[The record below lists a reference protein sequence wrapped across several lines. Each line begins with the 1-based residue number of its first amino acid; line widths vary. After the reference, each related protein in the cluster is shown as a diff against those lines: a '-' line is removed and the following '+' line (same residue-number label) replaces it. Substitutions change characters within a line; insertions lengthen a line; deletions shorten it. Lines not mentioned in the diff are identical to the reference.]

1 MLSLVGILLFAK
13 AKLSP
18 GGKVK
23 LVINGQKEVEVD
35 AGSTILST
43 LGNNQIF
50 LPSAC
55 GGGGT
60 CAMCKC
66 QVTEGGGEILPTEKP
81 YFSRKEI
88 ADDWRLGCQVK
99 IKNDMNIEI
108 PEEILELKNGNV
120 KSSLTTTLHHSLKLL
135 L

>member
-1 MLSLVGILLFAK
+1 MGITLLTTIIVFLTVVLSLVGILLFAK

-55 GGGGT
+55 GGGGEP
-60 CAMCKC
+60 CA
-66 QVTEGGGEILPTEKP
+66 
-81 YFSRKEI
+81 
-88 ADDWRLGCQVK
+88 RLCGIV
-99 IKNDMNIEI
+99 DR
-108 PEEILELKNGNV
+108 V
-120 KSSLTTTLHHSLKLL
+120 
-135 L
+135 

>member
-1 MLSLVGILLFAK
+1 MGITLLTTIIVFLTVVLSLVGILLFAK

-18 GGKVK
+18 AGKVK

-60 CAMCKC
+60 CGSGGGGGVAAFCLQGGTLASSSLLPPRC
-66 QVTEGGGEILPTEKP
+66 SSLAQVSQVTSCCG
-81 YFSRKEI
+81 
-88 ADDWRLGCQVK
+88 
-99 IKNDMNIEI
+99 
-108 PEEILELKNGNV
+108 
-120 KSSLTTTLHHSLKLL
+120 
-135 L
+135 

>member
-1 MLSLVGILLFAK
+1 MGITLITTILVFLVVVLSLVGILLFAK

-23 LVINGQKEVEVD
+23 LVINGEKEVEVD

-81 YFSRKEI
+81 KT
-88 ADDWRLGCQVK
+88 AGK
-99 IKNDMNIEI
+99 IPIKDSIIIFLLNCPI
-108 PEEILELKNGNV
+108 PL
-120 KSSLTTTLHHSLKLL
+120 SAPT
-135 L
+135 